1 MNPEELARLEAVEAA
16 LGGKDSLAKWNA
28 EGNNL
33 ILGFTNEQAKRQKF
47 AEALSSALDNAA
59 TRVRA
64 SGSTNPSAMAD
75 ALEQAAST
83 IRSQL
88 LVTH

>member
-16 LGGKDSLAKWNA
+16 LGGRDSVTKWNTG
-28 EGNNL
+28 GNDL
-33 ILGFTNEQAKRQKF
+33 ILGFTSEQAKRQKF

-59 TRVRA
+59 SRVRA
-64 SGSTNPSAMAD
+64 SGATGPGAVAD

-88 LVTH
+88 LVTN